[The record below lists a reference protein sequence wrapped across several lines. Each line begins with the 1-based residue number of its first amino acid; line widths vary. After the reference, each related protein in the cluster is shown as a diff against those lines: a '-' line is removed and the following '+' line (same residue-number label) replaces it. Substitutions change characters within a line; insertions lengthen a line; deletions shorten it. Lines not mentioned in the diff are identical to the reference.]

1 MGVLKAHEVER
12 FLDALTAR
20 NAPPVLLAYGP
31 DRGLVAE
38 AVERFADASGVDRAD
53 ALATVVL
60 DGATLASD
68 PGRLMDEIN
77 GPGLFGGARLVRLRE
92 AGNDKRLVSAV
103 AAVLNSPPPGARLA
117 IEGGDLKRGSALL
130 KLFERSRAGTA
141 LPCYADDEAAVRRTA
156 ERMAREAGMA
166 FEPDALDALVSSLGA
181 DRLSTRSE
189 IDKVLLYARGAE
201 RITLDDVRLIGGDAG
216 AVAADDAVDGALTG
230 DGVRLARAFR
240 RFTAA
245 KGSTFLILRDLAQQ
259 LQWLE
264 RAQDGG
270 GGASAAAKRLRSP
283 GVRVHFKRVPA
294 LERAAAR
301 LAPERTR
308 ALIGQTADAIL
319 ESRQRNA
326 LEEEVVER
334 LLLEVAT
341 DR

>member
-1 MGVLKAHEVER
+1 MSVLKAHEVER
-12 FLDALTAR
+12 FLDALTLR

-38 AVERFADASGVDRAD
+38 AVERFAEASGIDRAD

-60 DGATLASD
+60 DGTMLTSD
-68 PGRLMDEIN
+68 PGRLVDEMN
-77 GPGLFGGARLVRLRE
+77 GPGLFGGTRLVRLRE
-92 AGNDKRLVSAV
+92 AGNEKRLVAAVSAV
-103 AAVLNSPPPGARLA
+103 LDDPPPGARLA
-117 IEGGDLKRGSALL
+117 IEGGELKRGSALL
-130 KLFERSRAGTA
+130 KLFERSRSGTA

-156 ERMAREAGMA
+156 ERMAREAGA
-166 FEPDALDALVSSLGA
+166 RFEAAALDALVSSLGA
-181 DRLSTRSE
+181 DRRSTRSE
-189 IDKVLLYARGAE
+189 IDKILLYARDAE
-201 RITLDDVRLIGGDAG
+201 EVTLDHVRAIGGDAG

-230 DGVRLARAFR
+230 DSARLVRAFA

-283 GVRVHFKRVPA
+283 GVRVHFKRIPA
-294 LERAAAR
+294 LERAAGR
-301 LAPERTR
+301 LRPERTR
-308 ALIGQTADAIL
+308 MLIGRTAETIL
-319 ESRQRNA
+319 ESRRRNA
-326 LEEEVVER
+326 LEEEIVER
-334 LLLEVAT
+334 LLLEVST